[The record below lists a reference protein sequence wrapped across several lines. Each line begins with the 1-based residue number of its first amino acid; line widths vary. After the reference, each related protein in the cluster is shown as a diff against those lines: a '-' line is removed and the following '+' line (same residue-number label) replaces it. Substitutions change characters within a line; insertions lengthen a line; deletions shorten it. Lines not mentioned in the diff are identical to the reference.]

1 METTGRITNVDD
13 GRIGSDKLVA
23 DLNVLTA
30 DVAALR
36 RAAAREAGQSIARV
50 RAKAEES
57 LRAAGSRAAEMQEIA
72 MAKTRAAGQAADEYV
87 RANPW
92 QMAAI
97 AGFAGLLIGMLVAG
111 GRDSGSES

>member
-1 METTGRITNVDD
+1 METTGRITNAD
-13 GRIGSDKLVA
+13 GERVNTDKLVA

-30 DVAALR
+30 DVAQLR

-57 LRAAGSRAAEMQEIA
+57 LKAAGVRAAEMQEVA

-92 QMAAI
+92 QVAAI
-97 AGFAGLLIGMLVAG
+97 AGAAGLLLGLLI
-111 GRDSGSES
+111 SGSRDAES